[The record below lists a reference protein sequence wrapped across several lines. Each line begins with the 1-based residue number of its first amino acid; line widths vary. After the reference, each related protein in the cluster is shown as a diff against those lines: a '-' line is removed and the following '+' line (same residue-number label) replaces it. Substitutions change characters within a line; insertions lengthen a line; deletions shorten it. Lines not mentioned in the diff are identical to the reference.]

1 MSVFHKAAVFLM
13 VLGLTLPSLGYAIEA
28 TPCPTGVLK
37 DGIEQTRHVPAT
49 NWPNPTFEMPSGSY
63 PNDRLARPFAWE
75 RRGEIG
81 LAGSDWVYTDPLG
94 LPGYEENRPYAND
107 VGFVRDEDGQGRR
120 WGWVP
125 MQNAAK
131 NGVEVSCDKPKPPHP
146 PEGGMGA
153 NPEPL
158 QISCDRPKPPPPPEN
173 QTETQNPENLAS

>member
-1 MSVFHKAAVFLM
+1 LLKTVTIWPDLFSWVSGWTKQGYVCPESAGVFLTFQIKIQNNEDTKERFFTMSVFHKAAVFLM

-107 VGFVRDEDGQGRR
+107 VVFVRDEDSQGRR

-125 MQNAAK
+125 MQNAA
-131 NGVEVSCDKPKPPHP
+131 
-146 PEGGMGA
+146 
-153 NPEPL
+153 
-158 QISCDRPKPPPPPEN
+158 
-173 QTETQNPENLAS
+173 